1 MNRYRVT
8 YWEDEFNCVC
18 EVEIDAEDEKG
29 LKTKVDEYA
38 KTNLDIE
45 SLAGAKWRKIE
56 MIMQV

>member
-45 SLAGAKWRKIE
+45 SLAGATWCKIA
-56 MIMQV
+56 